1 MTLPMA
7 TMVEDT
13 HQEAKEVIMVMMV
26 HHPQGALMNA
36 SSVDDLDTG
45 HVNALQLGEVVA
57 VDSLLVPSLVEV
69 VAEGIDLVDQIA

>member
-1 MTLPMA
+1 MTLPMDI
-7 TMVEDT
+7 MVGDT
-13 HQEAKEVIMVMMV
+13 RREVEVITVVAMG
-26 HHPQGALMNA
+26 HHLQGALMNA